1 MSVDQVLDAV
11 AAACFLI
18 GSSLALVAAV
28 GILRFPDVLSRM
40 HAGAKPQVIGL
51 MFLLVGLGTQL
62 REVAATGLL
71 LLVMVFQLFTS
82 PIATHMMA
90 RATFRAGEVHED
102 LLEVDELTPALRED
116 EGPRGA
122 P

>member
-1 MSVDQVLDAV
+1 MSMDQLLDAV

-62 REVAATGLL
+62 RDLAATGLL
-71 LLVMVFQLFTS
+71 LLVVVFQLFTS

-90 RATFRAGEVHED
+90 RATYRAGEVRED
-102 LLEVDELTPALRED
+102 LLEVDELTPVLRED

>member
-1 MSVDQVLDAV
+1 MSVDQLLDAV

-62 REVAATGLL
+62 RDLASTGLL
-71 LLVMVFQLFTS
+71 LLVVVFQLFTS

-90 RATFRAGEVHED
+90 RATYRAGEVRED
-102 LLEVDELTPALRED
+102 LLEVDELTPVLRED

>member
-1 MSVDQVLDAV
+1 MSMDQLLDAV

-62 REVAATGLL
+62 RDLTATWLL
-71 LLVMVFQLFTS
+71 LLVVVFQLFTS

-90 RATFRAGEVHED
+90 RATYRAGEVRED
-102 LLEVDELTPALRED
+102 LLEVDELTPVLRED

>member
-1 MSVDQVLDAV
+1 MSWSTLADVV
-11 AAACFLI
+11 AAVCFLV
-18 GSSLALVAAV
+18 GASLALVAAI
-28 GILRFPDVLSRM
+28 GILRFPEVLSRM

-62 REVAATGLL
+62 RDAAATGLL
-71 LLVMVFQLFTS
+71 LLVVLFQLFTS

-90 RATFRAGEVHED
+90 RATFRGGQVRED
-102 LLEVDELTPALRED
+102 VLEVDELTPVLRRD
-116 EGPRGA
+116 DGPRGA

>member
-1 MSVDQVLDAV
+1 MSMDQVLDAV

-62 REVAATGLL
+62 RDVAATGLL
-71 LLVMVFQLFTS
+71 LLVVVFQLFTS
-82 PIATHMMA
+82 PIATHVMA
-90 RATFRAGEVHED
+90 RATFRGGEVRGD
-102 LLEVDELTPALRED
+102 LLEVDELTPALQED